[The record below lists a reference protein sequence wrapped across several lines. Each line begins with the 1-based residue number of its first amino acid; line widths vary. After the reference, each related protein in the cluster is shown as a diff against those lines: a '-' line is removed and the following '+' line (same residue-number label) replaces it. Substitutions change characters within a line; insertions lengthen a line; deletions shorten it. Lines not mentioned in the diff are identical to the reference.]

1 MEMGSTYVEILTSSS
16 LFPPGPLLC
25 ASHIWHNDLH
35 DENIFVDPAIPTEIT
50 GIIHWQSTLAASL
63 FENAIDPGILDYD
76 GPDIESLEQ
85 PILPE
90 NFNKLSGADKAAELR
105 LYYSKALLV
114 AYRRLIQKNT
124 PLQAMIS
131 RLDRARVERSHCRAS
146 R

>member
-1 MEMGSTYVEILTSSS
+1 MDVVPRNFMIDLQGS
-16 LFPPGPLLC
+16 
-25 ASHIWHNDLH
+25 DLH

-50 GIIHWQSTLAASL
+50 GIIHWQSTQAAPL

-124 PLQAMIS
+124 PLKEASEFQTSPAYNILNFLGAS
-131 RLDRARVERSHCRAS
+131 LKSERLICRP
-146 R
+146 